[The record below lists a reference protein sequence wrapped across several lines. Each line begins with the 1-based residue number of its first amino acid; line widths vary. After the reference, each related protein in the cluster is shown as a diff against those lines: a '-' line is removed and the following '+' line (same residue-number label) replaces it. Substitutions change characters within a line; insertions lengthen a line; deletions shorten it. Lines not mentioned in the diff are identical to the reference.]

1 MKILENLLE
10 DGIMEDRKLGIC
22 PQALNEISAANFN
35 IAIVTWV

>member
-22 PQALNEISAANFN
+22 PQALNEISANFN
-35 IAIVTWV
+35 IAIVTWG